1 MLIQESKMKH
11 VGFLILIAA
20 LLAFPLSLRQRQ
32 PLGLNQVNLLAL
44 NH

>member
-20 LLAFPLSLRQRQ
+20 LLAFEGTTVM
-32 PLGLNQVNLLAL
+32 GLARKDR
-44 NH
+44 